1 VARLRRRRLVRAP
14 ASSANLGPGFDVLAA
29 ALTLHLEL
37 EVSET
42 GSFEVEAG
50 GLEVPLDRSNLCV
63 RAFELLH
70 PADGLRFEIRS
81 EIPVSA
87 GLGSSAAAIV
97 AGLAAADHLYELDR
111 SQEDLLRLAAEL
123 EGHPDNVA
131 AALYGGIVVHG
142 TGPDGS
148 MVTRLDPP
156 QGVETLAV
164 VPEGE
169 EVETADAR
177 AALPEAVPL
186 ADASANVSAAARL
199 VLGIERS
206 DLTLIATG
214 LADSLHQPHRAPLYP
229 RSMEVLAAA
238 GELGAIGASIS
249 GSGPAVLVWTFWQ
262 ATGNVV
268 SGLEERFGGW
278 ASVRRVP
285 FTPLGVDVPE
295 L

>member
-1 VARLRRRRLVRAP
+1 MRRRRLVRVP

-29 ALTLHLEL
+29 ALALQLEL
-37 EVSET
+37 EVTET
-42 GSFEVEAG
+42 GSFEVVAEG
-50 GLEVPLDRSNLCV
+50 VDVPLDRSNLCV

-70 PADGLRFEIRS
+70 PAEGLRFEIRS

-97 AGLAAADHLYELDR
+97 AGLAAADHLYELGL
-111 SQEDLLRLAAEL
+111 SQDELLALAAEV

-131 AALYGGIVVHG
+131 AALHGGFVVHG
-142 TGPDGS
+142 SGPEGP

-156 QGVETLAV
+156 QGVEALAV
-164 VPEGE
+164 IPEGE
-169 EVETADAR
+169 EVATADAR
-177 AALPEAVPL
+177 AALPDAVPL
-186 ADASANVSAAARL
+186 ADAVANVSAAARL

-214 LADSLHQPHRAPLYP
+214 LDDRLHQPHRARLYP
-229 RSMEVLAAA
+229 RSIDVVDAA

-249 GSGPAVLVWTFWQ
+249 GSGPTVLVWTFWQ
-262 ATGNVV
+262 STGQVV
-268 SGLEERFGGW
+268 SRLEERFGDW
-278 ASVRRVP
+278 ATVRRVP
-285 FTPLGVDVPE
+285 FSPLGVDVPE